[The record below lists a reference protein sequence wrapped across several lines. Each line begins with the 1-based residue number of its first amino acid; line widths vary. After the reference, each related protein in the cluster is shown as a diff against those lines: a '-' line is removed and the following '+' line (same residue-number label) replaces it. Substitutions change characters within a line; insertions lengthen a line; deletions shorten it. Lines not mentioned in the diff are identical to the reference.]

1 MIKIEPPKI
10 SILFFRNFPNL
21 LPTYTPKKDS
31 KKATNPI
38 IIAGKK
44 IEISRKEKLS
54 PTANASILVAIDKI
68 KITLMV

>member
-10 SILFFRNFPNL
+10 SILFFRIFPNL
-21 LPTYTPKKDS
+21 LPTYTPKKDR
-31 KKATNPI
+31 KNATTPI

-54 PTANASILVAIDKI
+54 PFVNHNV
-68 KITLMV
+68 